1 MKRAPFAAVALNVI
15 TAPIAQTD
23 PEPGGPGRNRNSG
36 PCGANATSVRAQA
49 AITQIA
55 RLLKLGLFNT

>member
-1 MKRAPFAAVALNVI
+1 MKRAPFAAVALNVM

-23 PEPGGPGRNRNSG
+23 PEPGGPGWNRNNG
-36 PCGANATSVRAQA
+36 PCDANGTSVRAQA

-55 RLLKLGLFNT
+55 RLLKLGL

>member
-1 MKRAPFAAVALNVI
+1 MKRARIAAVALNVV

-23 PEPGGPGRNRNSG
+23 LETGRPGWNRNSG
-36 PCGANATSVRAQA
+36 PCDANGTSVRAQA